1 MKKWQDIFR
10 SQETRFL
17 ELLVE
22 QTQATLNGTRVLYEF
37 VMKRPSG
44 NELENIIEKMS
55 LLEKQGDEVRKNI
68 VEKLLSTFVTP
79 FDREDINSLSLSIDD
94 ILDYADSTIKELVM
108 YDVEPNPAMQK
119 MVRMLRDGV
128 VALRSAVENM
138 LADPEATIRDMITA
152 KRAENRVE
160 DLYRHA
166 NAELFSMTDMH
177 HIFKVREVYR
187 HLSNSADRADE
198 AADIIGA
205 IVIKGN
211 V

>member
-22 QTQATLNGTRVLYEF
+22 QTQTTLDGTRVLYEF

-44 NELENIIEKMS
+44 NELEDIIEKMS

-108 YDVEPNPAMQK
+108 YDVEPNQAMQK

-160 DLYRHA
+160 DIYRRA